1 MTNNPHVH
9 HTDGP
14 ADEDAYRRGF
24 QQGASAV
31 LEMLQNNVSPTRS
44 DFWWAAGRACA
55 PDNAARWGTP
65 SPPGPDPRHEKEL
78 RTAPAP
84 NATGPAVML

>member
-31 LEMLQNNVSPTRS
+31 LEMLQKDVSPTR
-44 DFWWAAGRACA
+44 AI
-55 PDNAARWGTP
+55 
-65 SPPGPDPRHEKEL
+65 PGGLLD
-78 RTAPAP
+78 APARLIMRLGGERP
-84 NATGPAVML
+84 PRPGLTRATRRS